1 MPRNI
6 LDRLTSQL
14 MAKGMEHSK
23 AKSTAIESL
32 QKNGIFHPGTT
43 TLTPYGAQ
51 RNAMSPAERAM
62 SRASKASGGKH
73 SPNEYGY
80 NRKTNVAALKNAK

>member
-1 MPRNI
+1 MPQNI

-23 AKSTAIESL
+23 AHATAVESL

-43 TLTPYGAQ
+43 TLTTYGAQ
-51 RNAMSPAERAM
+51 RNAMSPAQRAA
-62 SRASKASGGKH
+62 SRAAKASGGKH

-80 NRKTNVAALKNAK
+80 NHKTNMATLKNAK